1 MPRQA
6 VEKFVNELTALLTR
20 LPDGMPGDSS
30 QKKRL
35 ALRGEVLSAVETLNS
50 FARKLDPI
58 DHPDEIFDP
67 SDPSQMGMLIAD
79 TLLKRERLPLDG
91 LRRFYGSGVYAIYYG
106 GDFPAYRPIR
116 GTDVPIYVGKVDPAD
131 RSATTPIGQQQRL
144 WQRLSNEHARS
155 IKSAENLDV
164 ADFTCRYLVVV
175 SAWQTTAE
183 THLINAFKPVWNEK
197 VCDGFGKH
205 GDNAETRANRRS
217 SWDELHPGRRW
228 AGSGNRPNLR
238 TAKVIL
244 SDIAK
249 HFEKYPP
256 RR

>member
-1 MPRQA
+1 MVQA
-6 VEKFVNELTALLTR
+6 FTRSITGR
-20 LPDGMPGDSS
+20 LPG
-30 QKKRL
+30 
-35 ALRGEVLSAVETLNS
+35 V
-50 FARKLDPI
+50 
-58 DHPDEIFDP
+58 P
-67 SDPSQMGMLIAD
+67 SHSR
-79 TLLKRERLPLDG
+79 TN
-91 LRRFYGSGVYAIYYG
+91 
-106 GDFPAYRPIR
+106 
-116 GTDVPIYVGKVDPAD
+116 VPIYVGKVDPAD
-131 RSATTPIGQQQRL
+131 RSATTTIGQQQRL

-155 IKSAENLDV
+155 IKSAENLGV

-175 SAWQTTAE
+175 SAWQATAE
-183 THLINAFKPVWNEK
+183 PHLINAFKPVWNEK

-238 TAKVIL
+238 AAKVIL